1 MGDVIDLAEFR
12 PRRLNVDRLAR
23 QVSQVAGAGAAF
35 RIGVAV
41 GVLLVRGESVAIG
54 HRGLLVNGRSVEAV
68 DG

>member
-1 MGDVIDLAEFR
+1 MGDVVDLAEFR
-12 PRRLNVDRLAR
+12 RCGVNVDRLAR

-41 GVLLVRGESVAIG
+41 GLLIGRGESVAIG
-54 HRGLLVNGRSVEAV
+54 RRGLVVNGRSVEAV